1 MEEIMSV
8 FIEEDI
14 VEEKEEIPEASSEYV
29 ADSVKA
35 YLNSISKHPRLTF
48 ADEQSLSALALN
60 GDKNA
65 INKLVECNL
74 LLVVSIAKKYIGCGM
89 PFADLIQEGNL
100 GLMKAARK
108 YDGTK
113 GFRFSTYATF
123 WIKQSISRSLEE
135 NSRAIRLPGN
145 TIELL
150 RKIRRASNELS
161 QELGRDPSTKE
172 IAERIDVEIEKVQ
185 IALEMS
191 QSVSSLDNPVDDS
204 GETCVCDLVADT
216 RAENPLNNI
225 IKEDNNSIV
234 ETILNTLGKKEAD
247 IIKKRFGIGYVKPMT
262 LEEIGNEYGVSKE
275 RIRQIQDK
283 AMRKLRNPVRANM
296 LKEAIEEV

>member
-1 MEEIMSV
+1 MENIIELLNEEEL
-8 FIEEDI
+8 IEEKVS
-14 VEEKEEIPEASSEYV
+14 VEAGTDFV
-29 ADSVKA
+29 LDSVKS
-35 YLNSISKHPRLTF
+35 YLNSISNHPRLTF
-48 ADEQSLSALALN
+48 EDEKELSKKALN
-60 GDKNA
+60 GDIKA
-65 INKLVECNL
+65 INELIECNL

-135 NSRAIRLPGN
+135 NSRTIRLPGN

-150 RKIRRASNELS
+150 RKVKKASNELS
-161 QELGRDPSTKE
+161 QELGREPSNAE
-172 IAERIDVEIEKVQ
+172 IAERIDVEIEKIQV
-185 IALEMS
+185 ALEMS

-204 GETCVCDLVADT
+204 GETCVCDLIADT
-216 RAENPLNNI
+216 RVENPLNNI

>member
-1 MEEIMSV
+1 MENIIELLNEEEL
-8 FIEEDI
+8 IEEKVSAEVSTDF
-14 VEEKEEIPEASSEYV
+14 VL
-29 ADSVKA
+29 DSVKS
-35 YLNSISKHPRLTF
+35 YLNSISNHPRLTF
-48 ADEQSLSALALN
+48 EDEKELSEKALN
-60 GDKNA
+60 GDKKA
-65 INKLVECNL
+65 INKLIECNL
-74 LLVVSIAKKYIGCGM
+74 LLVVSIAKRYIGCGM

-135 NSRAIRLPGN
+135 NSRTIRLPGN

-150 RKIRRASNELS
+150 RKVKRASNELS
-161 QELGRDPSTKE
+161 QELGREPSNAE

-185 IALEMS
+185 VALEMS

-216 RAENPLNNI
+216 RVENPLNNI

>member
-1 MEEIMSV
+1 MENITELLIEEEFMEEKVSV
-8 FIEEDI
+8 EVSTDF
-14 VEEKEEIPEASSEYV
+14 VL
-29 ADSVKA
+29 DSVKS
-35 YLNSISKHPRLTF
+35 YLNSISNHPRLTF
-48 ADEQSLSALALN
+48 EDEKELSEKALN
-60 GDKNA
+60 GDTKA
-65 INKLVECNL
+65 INKLIECNL

-89 PFADLIQEGNL
+89 PFADLIQEGNI

-135 NSRAIRLPGN
+135 NSRTIRLPGN

-150 RKIRRASNELS
+150 RKVKKASNELS
-161 QELGRDPSTKE
+161 RELGREPSNAE
-172 IAERIDVEIEKVQ
+172 IAKRIDVEIEKVQ
-185 IALEMS
+185 VALEMS

-216 RAENPLNNI
+216 KAENPLNNI

-283 AMRKLRNPVRANM
+283 AMRKLRNPIRANM

>member
-1 MEEIMSV
+1 MENITELLNEEE
-8 FIEEDI
+8 FIEEKVSAEVSTDF
-14 VEEKEEIPEASSEYV
+14 VL
-29 ADSVKA
+29 DSVKS
-35 YLNSISKHPRLTF
+35 YLNSISNHPRLTF
-48 ADEQSLSALALN
+48 EDEKELSEKALN
-60 GDKNA
+60 GDKKA
-65 INKLVECNL
+65 INKLIECNL

-135 NSRAIRLPGN
+135 NSRTIRLPGN

-150 RKIRRASNELS
+150 RKVKKASNELS
-161 QELGRDPSTKE
+161 QELGREPSNAE

-185 IALEMS
+185 VALEMS

>member
-150 RKIRRASNELS
+150 RKIRKASNELS
-161 QELGRDPSTKE
+161 QELGRDPSTRE

-185 IALEMS
+185 VALEMS
-191 QSVSSLDNPVDDS
+191 QSVSSLDNPVDDN
-204 GETCVCDLVADT
+204 GETWSEGSFLTEGEKWHQSACSVWYKD
-216 RAENPLNNI
+216 
-225 IKEDNNSIV
+225 
-234 ETILNTLGKKEAD
+234 
-247 IIKKRFGIGYVKPMT
+247 GYVYLVMET
-262 LEEIGNEYGVSKE
+262 SYFLDSEEPFTYTSS
-275 RIRQIQDK
+275 
-283 AMRKLRNPVRANM
+283 
-296 LKEAIEEV
+296 

>member
-1 MEEIMSV
+1 MENIIELLNEEEFMEEKVSV
-8 FIEEDI
+8 EVSTDF
-14 VEEKEEIPEASSEYV
+14 VL
-29 ADSVKA
+29 DSVKS
-35 YLNSISKHPRLTF
+35 YLNSISNHPRLTF
-48 ADEQSLSALALN
+48 EDEKELSEKALN
-60 GDKNA
+60 GDTKA
-65 INKLVECNL
+65 INKLIECNL

-89 PFADLIQEGNL
+89 PFADLIQEGNI

-135 NSRAIRLPGN
+135 NSRTIRLPGN

-150 RKIRRASNELS
+150 RKVKKVSNELS
-161 QELGRDPSTKE
+161 QELGREPSNAE
-172 IAERIDVEIEKVQ
+172 IAKRIDVEIEKVQ
-185 IALEMS
+185 VALEMS

-204 GETCVCDLVADT
+204 GETCVCDLIADS
-216 RAENPLNNI
+216 RVENPLNNI

-247 IIKKRFGIGYVKPMT
+247 IIKKRFGIGYAKPMT

-283 AMRKLRNPVRANM
+283 AMRKLRNPIRANM

>member
-1 MEEIMSV
+1 MENITELLIEEEFMEEKVSV
-8 FIEEDI
+8 EVSTDF
-14 VEEKEEIPEASSEYV
+14 VL
-29 ADSVKA
+29 DSVKS
-35 YLNSISKHPRLTF
+35 YLNSISNHPRLTF
-48 ADEQSLSALALN
+48 EDEKELSEKALN
-60 GDKNA
+60 GDTKA
-65 INKLVECNL
+65 INKLIECNL

-135 NSRAIRLPGN
+135 NSRTIRLPGN

-150 RKIRRASNELS
+150 RKVKKASNELS
-161 QELGRDPSTKE
+161 QELGREPSNAE
-172 IAERIDVEIEKVQ
+172 IAKRIDVEIEKVQ
-185 IALEMS
+185 VALEMS

-204 GETCVCDLVADT
+204 GETCVCDLIADT
-216 RAENPLNNI
+216 RVENPLNNI

-283 AMRKLRNPVRANM
+283 AMRKLRNPIRANM

>member
-1 MEEIMSV
+1 MENITELLNEEE
-8 FIEEDI
+8 FIEEKVSAEVGTDF
-14 VEEKEEIPEASSEYV
+14 VL
-29 ADSVKA
+29 DSVKS
-35 YLNSISKHPRLTF
+35 YLNSISNHPRLTF
-48 ADEQSLSALALN
+48 EDEKELSEKALN
-60 GDKNA
+60 GDKKA
-65 INKLVECNL
+65 INKLIECNL

-135 NSRAIRLPGN
+135 NSRTIRLPGN

-150 RKIRRASNELS
+150 RKVKKASNELS
-161 QELGRDPSTKE
+161 QELGREPSNAE

-185 IALEMS
+185 VALEMS

>member
-1 MEEIMSV
+1 MENIIELLNEEE
-8 FIEEDI
+8 FIEEKVSI
-14 VEEKEEIPEASSEYV
+14 EAGTDFV
-29 ADSVKA
+29 LDSVKS
-35 YLNSISKHPRLTF
+35 YLNSISNHPRLTF
-48 ADEQSLSALALN
+48 EDEKELSEKALN
-60 GDKNA
+60 GDNKA
-65 INKLVECNL
+65 INKLIECNL

-135 NSRAIRLPGN
+135 NSRTIRLPGN

-150 RKIRRASNELS
+150 RKVKKASNELS
-161 QELGRDPSTKE
+161 QELGREPSNAE
-172 IAERIDVEIEKVQ
+172 IAERIDVEIEKIQV
-185 IALEMS
+185 ALEMS

-204 GETCVCDLVADT
+204 GETCVCDIIADT
-216 RAENPLNNI
+216 RVENPLNNI
-225 IKEDNNSIV
+225 IKEDNNFIV

-283 AMRKLRNPVRANM
+283 AMRKLRNPIRANM

>member
-1 MEEIMSV
+1 MENITELLIEEEFMEEKVSV
-8 FIEEDI
+8 EVSTDF
-14 VEEKEEIPEASSEYV
+14 VL
-29 ADSVKA
+29 DSVKS
-35 YLNSISKHPRLTF
+35 YLNSISNHPRLTF
-48 ADEQSLSALALN
+48 EDEKELSEKALN
-60 GDKNA
+60 GDIKA
-65 INKLVECNL
+65 INKLIECNL

-135 NSRAIRLPGN
+135 NSRTIRLPGN

-150 RKIRRASNELS
+150 RKVKKASNELS
-161 QELGRDPSTKE
+161 QELGREPSNAE

-185 IALEMS
+185 VALEMS

-204 GETCVCDLVADT
+204 GETCVCDLIADT
-216 RAENPLNNI
+216 RVENPLNNI

-283 AMRKLRNPVRANM
+283 AMRKLRNPIRANM
-296 LKEAIEEV
+296 LKEAIEGV

>member
-1 MEEIMSV
+1 MENITELLIEEEFMEEKVSV
-8 FIEEDI
+8 EVSTDF
-14 VEEKEEIPEASSEYV
+14 VL
-29 ADSVKA
+29 DSVKS
-35 YLNSISKHPRLTF
+35 YLNSISNHPRLTF
-48 ADEQSLSALALN
+48 EDEKELSEKALN
-60 GDKNA
+60 GDVKA
-65 INKLVECNL
+65 INELVECNL

-135 NSRAIRLPGN
+135 NSRTIRLPGN

-150 RKIRRASNELS
+150 RKVKRASNELS
-161 QELGRDPSTKE
+161 QELGREPSNAE
-172 IAERIDVEIEKVQ
+172 IAKRIDVEIEKVQ
-185 IALEMS
+185 VALEMS

-204 GETCVCDLVADT
+204 GETCVCDLIADT
-216 RAENPLNNI
+216 RVENPFNNI

-234 ETILNTLGKKEAD
+234 ETILNTIGKKEAD
-247 IIKKRFGIGYVKPMT
+247 IIKKRFGIGYAKPMT

-283 AMRKLRNPVRANM
+283 AMRKLRNPIRANM

>member
-1 MEEIMSV
+1 MENITELLNEEE
-8 FIEEDI
+8 FIEEKVSAEVSTDF
-14 VEEKEEIPEASSEYV
+14 VL
-29 ADSVKA
+29 DSVKS
-35 YLNSISKHPRLTF
+35 YLNSISNHPRLTF
-48 ADEQSLSALALN
+48 EDEKELSEKALN
-60 GDKNA
+60 GDKKA
-65 INKLVECNL
+65 INKLIECNL

-135 NSRAIRLPGN
+135 NSRTIRLPGN

-150 RKIRRASNELS
+150 RKVKKASNELS
-161 QELGRDPSTKE
+161 QELGREPSNAE
-172 IAERIDVEIEKVQ
+172 IAKRIDVEIEKVQ
-185 IALEMS
+185 VALEMS

-216 RAENPLNNI
+216 KAENPLNNI

>member
-1 MEEIMSV
+1 MENITELLNEEE
-8 FIEEDI
+8 FIEEKVSAEVSTDF
-14 VEEKEEIPEASSEYV
+14 VL
-29 ADSVKA
+29 DSVKS
-35 YLNSISKHPRLTF
+35 YLNSISNHPRLTF
-48 ADEQSLSALALN
+48 EDEKELSEKALN
-60 GDKNA
+60 GDTKA
-65 INKLVECNL
+65 INKLIECNL

-135 NSRAIRLPGN
+135 NSRTIRLPGN

-150 RKIRRASNELS
+150 RKVKKASNELS
-161 QELGRDPSTKE
+161 QELGREPSNAE

-185 IALEMS
+185 VALEMS

-204 GETCVCDLVADT
+204 GETCVCDLIADS
-216 RAENPLNNI
+216 RVENPLNNI

-283 AMRKLRNPVRANM
+283 AMRKLRNPIRANM

>member
-8 FIEEDI
+8 FMEEDI
-14 VEEKEEIPEASSEYV
+14 IEEETPESSSEYI

-48 ADEQSLSALALN
+48 ADEQSLSTLALN

-89 PFADLIQEGNL
+89 SFADLIQEGNL

-135 NSRAIRLPGN
+135 NSRTIRLPGN

-150 RKIRRASNELS
+150 RKVRKVSNELA
-161 QELGRDPSTKE
+161 QELGRDPSATE
-172 IAERIDVEIEKVQ
+172 IAERLDIELEKVQ
-185 IALEMS
+185 VVLEMS
-191 QSVSSLDNPVDDS
+191 QSISSLDSPVDDS
-204 GETCVCDLVADT
+204 GETCVCDLIADT
-216 RAENPLNNI
+216 RVENPLNNI
-225 IKEDNNSIV
+225 IKEDSNSVI

-247 IIKKRFGIGYVKPMT
+247 IIKKRFGIGYIKPMT

-283 AMRKLRNPVRANM
+283 AMRKLRNPIRANM

>member
-1 MEEIMSV
+1 MENITELLNEEE
-8 FIEEDI
+8 FIEEKVSAEMGTDF
-14 VEEKEEIPEASSEYV
+14 VL
-29 ADSVKA
+29 DSVKS
-35 YLNSISKHPRLTF
+35 YLNSISNHPRLTF
-48 ADEQSLSALALN
+48 EDERELSKKALN
-60 GDKNA
+60 GDKKA
-65 INKLVECNL
+65 INKLIECNL
-74 LLVVSIAKKYIGCGM
+74 LLVVSIAKNYIGCGM

-135 NSRAIRLPGN
+135 NSRTIRLPGN
-145 TIELL
+145 IIELL
-150 RKIRRASNELS
+150 RKVKKASNELS
-161 QELGRDPSTKE
+161 QELGREPSNAE

-185 IALEMS
+185 VALEMS

-204 GETCVCDLVADT
+204 GETCVCDLVIDT
-216 RAENPLNNI
+216 RAENSLNNI

>member
-1 MEEIMSV
+1 MENIIELLNEEE
-8 FIEEDI
+8 FIEEKVSI
-14 VEEKEEIPEASSEYV
+14 EAGTDFV
-29 ADSVKA
+29 LDSVKS
-35 YLNSISKHPRLTF
+35 YLNSISNHPRLTF
-48 ADEQSLSALALN
+48 EDEKELSEKALN
-60 GDKNA
+60 GDNKA
-65 INKLVECNL
+65 INKLIECNL

-135 NSRAIRLPGN
+135 NSRTIRLPGN

-150 RKIRRASNELS
+150 RKVKKASNELS
-161 QELGRDPSTKE
+161 QELGREPSNAE
-172 IAERIDVEIEKVQ
+172 IAERIDVEIEKIQV
-185 IALEMS
+185 ALEMS

-204 GETCVCDLVADT
+204 GETCVCDLIADT
-216 RAENPLNNI
+216 RVENPLNNI
-225 IKEDNNSIV
+225 IKEDNNFIV

-283 AMRKLRNPVRANM
+283 AMRKLRNPIRANM

>member
-8 FIEEDI
+8 FMEEDI
-14 VEEKEEIPEASSEYV
+14 IEEKEETPEASSEYV

-150 RKIRRASNELS
+150 RKVRKASNELA
-161 QELGRDPSTKE
+161 QELGRDPSNAE
-172 IAERIDVEIEKVQ
+172 IAERLDVELEKVQ
-185 IALEMS
+185 VVLEMS
-191 QSVSSLDNPVDDS
+191 QSISSLDNPVDDN
-204 GETCVCDLVADT
+204 GETCVCDLIADSK
-216 RAENPLNNI
+216 AENPITNI
-225 IKEDNNSIV
+225 IKEDNASV
-234 ETILNTLGKKEAD
+234 VDAILNTLSKREGD
-247 IIKKRFGIGYVKPMT
+247 IIRKRFGIGYPKTFT
-262 LEEIGNEYGVSKE
+262 LEEIGTDYGLSKE
-275 RIRQIQDK
+275 RVRQIQDK

-296 LKEAIEEV
+296 LREAIEEV

>member
-1 MEEIMSV
+1 MENIIELLNEEE
-8 FIEEDI
+8 FIEEKVSAEVSTDF
-14 VEEKEEIPEASSEYV
+14 VL
-29 ADSVKA
+29 DSVKS
-35 YLNSISKHPRLTF
+35 YLNSISNHPRLTF
-48 ADEQSLSALALN
+48 EDEKELSEKALN
-60 GDKNA
+60 GDKKA
-65 INKLVECNL
+65 INKLIECNL

-135 NSRAIRLPGN
+135 NSRTIRLPGN

-150 RKIRRASNELS
+150 RKVKRASNELS
-161 QELGRDPSTKE
+161 QELGREPSNAE

-185 IALEMS
+185 VALEMS

-216 RAENPLNNI
+216 RVENPLNNI

>member
-1 MEEIMSV
+1 MENIIELLNEEEL
-8 FIEEDI
+8 IEEKVSAEVSTDF
-14 VEEKEEIPEASSEYV
+14 VL
-29 ADSVKA
+29 DSVKS
-35 YLNSISKHPRLTF
+35 YLNSISNHPRLTF
-48 ADEQSLSALALN
+48 EDEKELSEKALN
-60 GDKNA
+60 GDKKA
-65 INKLVECNL
+65 INKLIECNL
-74 LLVVSIAKKYIGCGM
+74 LLVVSIAKRYIGCGM

-135 NSRAIRLPGN
+135 NSRTIRLPGN

-150 RKIRRASNELS
+150 RKVKKASNELS
-161 QELGRDPSTKE
+161 QELGREPSNAE
-172 IAERIDVEIEKVQ
+172 IAKRIDVEIEKVQ
-185 IALEMS
+185 VALEMS

-204 GETCVCDLVADT
+204 GETCVCDLIADT
-216 RAENPLNNI
+216 RVENPLNNI

-247 IIKKRFGIGYVKPMT
+247 IIKKRFGIGYAKPMT

-283 AMRKLRNPVRANM
+283 AMRKLRNPIRANM